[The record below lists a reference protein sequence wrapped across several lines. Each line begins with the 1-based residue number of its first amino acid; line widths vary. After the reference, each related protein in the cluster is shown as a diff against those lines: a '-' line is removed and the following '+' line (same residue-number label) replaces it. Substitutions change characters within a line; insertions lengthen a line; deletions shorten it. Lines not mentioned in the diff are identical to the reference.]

1 MNKCYDGVEIL
12 LFYERPCLNYTVECL
27 SFRTEEPDG

>member
-27 SFRTEEPDG
+27 SLL